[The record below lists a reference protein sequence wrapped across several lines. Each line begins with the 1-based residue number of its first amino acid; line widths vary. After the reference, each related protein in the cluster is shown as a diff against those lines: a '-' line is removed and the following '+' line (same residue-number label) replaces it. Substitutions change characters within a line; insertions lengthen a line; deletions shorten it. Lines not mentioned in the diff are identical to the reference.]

1 MAAEWVSVDERLPDM
16 REVEYSDGSG
26 SYFVSEDHLVCL
38 HEHPKIAGPWT
49 ITGGRKM
56 RMAWV
61 ESDTADSEK
70 QWYDAET
77 GQFLPGVTHWLD
89 GLKMPEGV

>member
-1 MAAEWVSVDERLPDM
+1 MKTTVEWVPVEDHLPPM
-16 REVEYSDGSG
+16 EKIEYSDGSG
-26 SYFVSEDHLVCL
+26 SYFVCEEYLVCTP
-38 HEHPKIAGPWT
+38 HENTWHLSLPW
-49 ITGGRKM
+49 KPM

-77 GQFLPGVTHWLD
+77 GILLPGVTHWLD